1 MPVIRLANTPL
12 RIPAEWDAKW
22 FDRFVRETL
31 GSYGVFLT
39 GTGAP
44 AADLG
49 AVGDLYTDKAGGV
62 GTTLYVKES
71 GGWAAK

>member
-1 MPVIRLANTPL
+1 MPVIRLATAPL
-12 RIPAEWDAKW
+12 RIPEQWDQKW

-44 AADLG
+44 DAALG
-49 AVGDLYTDKAGGV
+49 EVGDLYTDKSGGV